1 MAIHTHGGNMSDTDL
16 TLENALDAVKKD
28 VKTDSYPMSI
38 GELVG
43 MYEKSEIILRPEYQ
57 RYFRWTHEQKSKLI
71 ESILIGLPLPSFFM
85 AQDDNGNWEVVDGM
99 QRLSTI
105 LDFMGLLKEE
115 NSRDENYKRFE
126 KLTDDLF
133 YLKGFAEKSWNDFSR
148 RIQLDFKRTKIQ
160 ITILMRTTNLDA
172 KFELFQRLNS
182 GGTAITGQELR
193 NAILAGEKPEMLDW
207 FEKLA
212 DYEEFQKVTG
222 LTDNDK
228 ATRYDMELV
237 LRFIVLLSNYAT
249 QLKSFNSV
257 DVFLTNTLRKI
268 IVDTDFDRSVEEKRF
283 RKTFKVIHDARGDNA
298 LKYKTTPGTG
308 KFSISFFEAVALGIA
323 QNIDNLPDI
332 VTITNKINSIGNT
345 QKYTDAA
352 GSGKNANFRIP
363 KLLEL
368 GKAYFAKS

>member
-1 MAIHTHGGNMSDTDL
+1 MSDTDL
-16 TLENALDAVKKD
+16 TLENALEHALDAVKKD

-43 MYEKSEIILRPEYQ
+43 MYEKGEIVLRPEYQ

-71 ESILIGLPLPSFFM
+71 ESVLIGLPLPSFFM
-85 AQDDNGNWEVVDGM
+85 AQDANGNWEVVDGM

-105 LDFMGLLKEE
+105 LDFMGVLKEE
-115 NSRDENYKRFE
+115 NTRQENYTRFD

-133 YLKGFAEKSWNDFSR
+133 YLKEFADKSWGDFSR
-148 RIQLDFKRTKIQ
+148 RIHLDFKRAKIQ

-193 NAILAGEKPEMLDW
+193 NAILAGEKPDMLSW

-212 DYEEFQKVTG
+212 NDDDFQKVTG
-222 LTDNDK
+222 LTDNEK

-237 LRFIVLLSNYAT
+237 LRFIVFSSTYAS
-249 QLKSFNSV
+249 QLRKFNGV
-257 DVFLTNTLRKI
+257 DVFLTHILREI
-268 IVDTDFDRSVEEKRF
+268 IGDTNFDHSNEENRF
-283 RKTFKVIHDARGDNA
+283 KKTFKVIHETQGANA

-323 QNIDNLPDI
+323 QNIDNLPDND
-332 VTITNKINSIGNT
+332 TIRKKINSIGND
-345 QKYTDAA
+345 QKYKDAS

-368 GKAYFAKS
+368 GKEYFAKI

>member
-1 MAIHTHGGNMSDTDL
+1 MSDTDL
-16 TLENALDAVKKD
+16 TLEDTLEHALDAVKKD

-43 MYEKSEIILRPEYQ
+43 MYEKGEIVLRPEYQ
-57 RYFRWTHEQKSKLI
+57 RYFRWTREQKSKLI

-85 AQDDNGNWEVVDGM
+85 AQDDSGNWEVVDGM

-105 LDFMGLLKEE
+105 LDFMGLLKKE
-115 NSRDENYKRFE
+115 NSQDANYVRFD

-133 YLKGFAEKSWNDFSR
+133 YLKQFAEKSWGNFSR
-148 RIQLDFKRTKIQ
+148 RIQLDFKRAKIQ

-193 NAILAGEKPEMLDW
+193 NAILAGENPSLLNW
-207 FEKLA
+207 FEELA
-212 DYEEFQKVTG
+212 SDEKFQKATG

-237 LRFIVLLSNYAT
+237 LRFIVLLSDYASE
-249 QLKSFNSV
+249 LKSFNSV
-257 DVFLTNTLRKI
+257 DVFLTNILRKI
-268 IVDTDFDRSVEEKRF
+268 IGNPNFDRLKEEVRF
-283 RKTFKVIHDARGDNA
+283 KKTFEIIHDVVGDNA

-323 QNIDNLPDI
+323 QNIDNLPDNE
-332 VTITNKINSIGNT
+332 TIIEKINSIGNS
-345 QKYTDAA
+345 QEYRDAS

-363 KLLEL
+363 RLLDL
-368 GKAYFAKS
+368 GKEYFARS